1 MVGATS
7 TAAAAAN
14 NSAGS
19 QPSTRDVQAEK
30 AALSLA
36 RRRGKS
42 APSVDTKLTDAWL
55 GFYVALT
62 KSSGKSF
69 ESTTQASTEV
79 ATEASLSDAG
89 SSGDPSPRR
98 EREPQTRRTTIG
110 SSAQE
115 SWADVSEEVM
125 PKKRTRRSRRRRTR
139 GRGKRNRKAGE
150 VVEEDDDEADMQ
162 ECTPID
168 EEETAPET
176 PRNQSITTLLATST
190 SRLVPATP
198 PPVLP
203 APVIMSSGLTST
215 GLSTPTHRGAILPM
229 EASPI
234 SSGLI
239 VSTSPSAVHAPA
251 VLEASARTPP
261 KQGVV
266 FASSPV
272 ARMMP
277 STPTAF
283 GSLTYQGGHAE
294 YKGSHMMMVT
304 SPSSPWMKPP
314 THNPG
319 LQAPAFFG
327 NTPAHPQVTAVVDP
341 MRSWLAGGMATTDAE
356 LAMRLLAAAPE
367 TYED

>member
-1 MVGATS
+1 MVGATE
-7 TAAAAAN
+7 TAAA
-14 NSAGS
+14 SKS
-19 QPSTRDVQAEK
+19 STRDVQAEE

-36 RRRGKS
+36 RRRGKC

-62 KSSGKSF
+62 KCSGKSL

-98 EREPQTRRTTIG
+98 EKDTQTRRATIV
-110 SSAQE
+110 SSATE
-115 SWADVSEEVM
+115 SWADASEEVL

-139 GRGKRNRKAGE
+139 GRGKRNRKASQG
-150 VVEEDDDEADMQ
+150 VDAEDDDDADEQ
-162 ECTPID
+162 DCDPID
-168 EEETAPET
+168 EEDATPET
-176 PRNQSITTLLATST
+176 PRNQSSTTVPAAAM

-203 APVIMSSGLTST
+203 APVIMPSGLAST
-215 GLSTPTHRGAILPM
+215 GLSTPTHRGAILPV

-261 KQGVV
+261 KHGVA

-294 YKGSHMMMVT
+294 YKGSHMMMAT
-304 SPSSPWMKPP
+304 SPSSPWMGTPSV
-314 THNPG
+314 
-319 LQAPAFFG
+319 QAPSFFG
-327 NTPAHPQVTAVVDP
+327 SIAAAPQVTSVMDP
-341 MRSWLAGGMATTDAE
+341 MRSWLAGGTAATDAE